1 MVPLSIEHQNQN
13 WCSELFNQQMTAQ
26 TWNGRIAQ
34 SMSLYWCLI
43 NEMNGTWWTV
53 QRTSIWEQQGLCTV
67 LALLFVMIICLA
79 LFYIFILGC
88 KLFEAWK
95 LPFFWTVIKYFR
107 SVLFFFCQSSRTIL
121 LLPILL
127 SIILWYTLL
136 SEGIWNNSEWKASG
150 KPWCLRCTSNVQL
163 LFSVNTNYS
172 QGLQNVFLNANF
184 WAFMTCLF

>member
-107 SVLFFFCQSSRTIL
+107 SVLFFFVNLLELFFSCQFYSPSYYGTLFCRKEFETTQSERL
-121 LLPILL
+121 LG
-127 SIILWYTLL
+127 SH
-136 SEGIWNNSEWKASG
+136 GA
-150 KPWCLRCTSNVQL
+150 
-163 LFSVNTNYS
+163 
-172 QGLQNVFLNANF
+172 
-184 WAFMTCLF
+184 